1 MTWKKSPKPWSNRE
15 TFTLR
20 SIRWS
25 TSKGGARLIEGR
37 HEKPD
42 FWDVALRPDDWD
54 DNNGTCYGEW
64 EDLTR
69 PEAEKK
75 VAELES
81 QHPGIAV
88 NWVNDDA

>member
-1 MTWKKSPKPWSNRE
+1 MEKITEAMVQSGDVYVEVYPMVHIE
-15 TFTLR
+15 
-20 SIRWS
+20 
-25 TSKGGARLIEGR
+25 GGARLIEGR